1 MLINKMLKESYFE
14 GLKQINMIG
23 DISQSREVFN
33 LKKLFIEAK
42 LPDNLQPLEV
52 MGHNLWWSW
61 DAEATKLF
69 RSIWP
74 EKWEEANYN
83 PLTIIRMLNS
93 FQTKELSENKS
104 FVEQVNRVY
113 RRFQS
118 YMEVPF
124 NSDKPSVTYFSME
137 YGLHISLRLYS
148 GGLGVLAGDFLKEA
162 SDEAVDMNAI
172 GLLYRYGYFQQQI
185 SLYGDQISDY
195 PPQKF
200 TELPLTPA
208 RDEQGEW
215 VKISI
220 QLQNRT
226 VFAKIWVLKVGR
238 INLFLLDADIDEN
251 AWEDRS
257 LTHQLYGGDNE
268 HRLKQE
274 ILLGIGGVKALEA
287 MGVKSDIYHCN
298 EGHAAFMGLERVRS
312 IMQREQVHFDSAL
325 EKVRSSSLFTTHTPV
340 PAGHDHFSTDL
351 IQSYFNHYAG
361 ELGLSMDRFMALG
374 KIQPDNLEEDFSMSH
389 LAIRLSKQV
398 NGVSKLHGQ
407 VSREMFEVLY
417 PGYIAEEVHIGHVTN
432 SVHYPTWIAESLNV
446 LYQDHFGKDFLMD
459 QSNPSRWG
467 KIMEVAD
474 QQLYDIRTALKRRL
488 LTKLEEQ
495 LKEDLLK
502 RGEHPSAIF
511 KTIKGIQPNALV
523 VGFARR
529 FATYKRAHLLFSDLE
544 RLAQLVNHPEK
555 PVLFLFSGKAHPA
568 DKGGQALIKHIIEVS
583 RKPEFLGKIIFLE
596 GYNME
601 LAKYLV
607 QGVDVWLNTPTRPL
621 EASGTSGMKAA
632 LNGVVNFSVL
642 DGWWA
647 EGYRPDAGWAL
658 QLERTYKD
666 QSLQDQLDAENLYNI
681 FETEIVPTYFDKN
694 EDGVPIRWINYVKHI
709 IADVAPHFTMKRMMD
724 DYFEYFYQPL
734 KSNYQ
739 ALCNQKNTI
748 EDFVQW
754 KGDIQEKWEGL
765 RRTDIRLMDTENES
779 LVLGEPFD
787 ATLELYLNGI
797 DAQSIGLEV
806 VLFRRID
813 EHKLELKTSQPME
826 LKEVGQGTAIFTC
839 QYIPE
844 YAGVLEYGFRV
855 YPQHPLLAHRQDL
868 PLVKWV

>member
-1 MLINKMLKESYFE
+1 
-14 GLKQINMIG
+14 MIG

-33 LKKLFIEAK
+33 LKKLFIETK
-42 LPDNLQPLEV
+42 LPANLQPLEV

-61 DAEATKLF
+61 DAEATELF
-69 RSIWP
+69 SSIWP
-74 EKWEEANYN
+74 EKWELANYN

-93 FQTKELSENKS
+93 FQTKELSENKA
-104 FVEQVNRVY
+104 FVERVNRVY
-113 RRFQS
+113 QRFQA

-124 NSDKPSVTYFSME
+124 NTSKPSVTYFSME

-208 RDEQGEW
+208 KDEQGEW
-215 VKISI
+215 VKINV
-220 QLQNRT
+220 QLQDRT
-226 VFAKIWVLKVGR
+226 VFAKIWILKVGR

-274 ILLGIGGVKALEA
+274 ILLGIGGVKALNA
-287 MGVKSDIYHCN
+287 MGIESDIYHCN
-298 EGHAAFMGLERVRS
+298 EGHAAFMGLERIKS
-312 IMQREQVHFDSAL
+312 LMQVEKLHFNSAL
-325 EKVRSSSLFTTHTPV
+325 EKVRASSLFTTHTPV

-351 IQSYFNHYAG
+351 ILTYFNHYIR
-361 ELGLSMDRFMALG
+361 ELELTMDQFMALG
-374 KIQPDNLEEDFSMSH
+374 KIQAENFEEDFSMSH

-432 SVHYPTWIAESLNV
+432 SVHYPTWIAEPLDV
-446 LYQDHFGKDFLMD
+446 LYREYFGKDFLTD
-459 QSNPSRWG
+459 QSNPERWN
-467 KIMEVAD
+467 KIMEVSD
-474 QQLYDIRTALKRRL
+474 EQLYSIRTDLKKRL
-488 LTKLEEQ
+488 LSKLEEK
-495 LKEDLLK
+495 LKEDLMK
-502 RGEHPSAIF
+502 RGENPSAIF
-511 KTIKGIQPNALV
+511 RTIKGIPSNALV

-601 LAKYLV
+601 LAKHLV

-681 FETEIVPTYFDKN
+681 FETEIVPTYFEKN
-694 EDGVPIRWINYVKHI
+694 EKGVPTRWINYVKHI
-709 IADVAPHFTMKRMMD
+709 IADVAPQFTMKRMMD
-724 DYFEYFYQPL
+724 DYFENFYQPL
-734 KSNYQ
+734 KSNYK
-739 ALCNQKNTI
+739 ALHKDKNSL

-754 KGDIQEKWEGL
+754 KRDIQDKWEGL

-779 LVLGEPFD
+779 LLLGEPFD
-787 ATLELYLNGI
+787 ATLEIYLNGI

-806 VLFRRID
+806 VLFKRID
-813 EHKLELKTSQPME
+813 EHKLELKKAQTMQ

-839 QYIPE
+839 KYIPE

-855 YPQHPLLAHRQDL
+855 FPQNPLLAHRQDL
-868 PLVKWV
+868 PIVKWI